1 MRSDVRIKL
10 QERQAAMRANGGR
23 SPAETP
29 LPVIWIEQLSRSVVT
44 AIKGCLGPKRQVIV
58 DALADALP
66 GAVRHMSEIII
77 SETSTPAERSTAST
91 TLFWVFNCCMKGE
104 QSLAR
109 STARAEVAK
118 KQRARAEAK
127 KSRAVL
133 ATAEIPLIID
143 KKRRAMQKALD
154 KALKTPK
161 GEL

>member
-1 MRSDVRIKL
+1 
-10 QERQAAMRANGGR
+10 
-23 SPAETP
+23 
-29 LPVIWIEQLSRSVVT
+29 VT

-77 SETSTPAERSTAST
+77 SETSTPSERSTAST

-133 ATAEIPLIID
+133 ATAEIPLIIE
-143 KKRRAMQKALD
+143 KKRKRIA
-154 KALKTPK
+154 KTLAAAQREIAKQQAPK
-161 GEL
+161 ETT